1 MKYALAFLVSVS
13 LAACADGVAT
23 SLPTAPTPSPRTF
36 LPPASEP
43 GHLTRVETV
52 VVGSNTNGICIEG
65 ATLEVVGGQR
75 VGDRVEQVTPCNGW
89 DFGNGAI
96 LRDVVSG
103 DEMTIRASAPGYA
116 GAEMT
121 IIPSYPFIP
130 FIVFRLSQR

>member
-23 SLPTAPTPSPRTF
+23 SLPTAPTPSPTTF
-36 LPPASEP
+36 PPPASQP
-43 GHLTRVETV
+43 GHLTRVEAV
-52 VVGSNTNGICIEG
+52 VVGSNTNGKCIEG
-65 ATLEVVGGQR
+65 ATLEVVSGQR

-96 LRDVVSG
+96 IRDVVSG

-116 GAEMT
+116 DAEMT

-130 FIVFRLSQR
+130 FIVYRLSPR